1 MVPEKVKSELKRFL
15 SGRQVEELSKQL
27 DTYEK
32 RVREA
37 VKHFDVKGREAKALG
52 QERLD
57 KFAEQV
63 KRTSQELEKQL
74 KTFVNQES
82 KMLNKGLNELFT
94 YFRGLTQKPAPR
106 KTSGP
111 AKAKVKAKAKPK
123 GKVKAKTAVRRVKTA
138 TGPSASPAH

>member
-15 SGRQVEELSKQL
+15 NNRQVEELSKQL
-27 DTYEK
+27 DSYEK

-57 KFAEQV
+57 KFAAQV

-74 KTFVNQES
+74 KSFVNQEG
-82 KMLNKGLNELFT
+82 KVLNKGLNELFI
-94 YFRGLTQKPAPR
+94 YFRSLTQKSAPVAR
-106 KTSGP
+106 KGSP
-111 AKAKVKAKAKPK
+111 AKAKAKTKTSTRKPK
-123 GKVKAKTAVRRVKTA
+123 SAARATAST
-138 TGPSASPAH
+138 TH

>member
-15 SGRQVEELSKQL
+15 SNRQVEDLSKQL
-27 DTYEK
+27 DSYEK

-57 KFAEQV
+57 KFTAQV

-74 KTFVNQES
+74 KSFVNQEG
-82 KMLNKGLNELFT
+82 KVLNKGLNELFT
-94 YFRGLTQKPAPR
+94 YFRGLTQKPTPVVR
-106 KTSGP
+106 KASATKS
-111 AKAKVKAKAKPK
+111 KAKSGARKAKS
-123 GKVKAKTAVRRVKTA
+123 A
-138 TGPSASPAH
+138 TRATTSTTH